1 MVRIT
6 VAGAFLEGK
15 MTDIFIVGSRGN
27 DRIGRLIKN
36 RLSETYEVTYF
47 CGNSVER
54 YGAGY
59 KLLVF
64 DCESPFFYGISGGIA
79 LFKNGKVNCA
89 DLPENCTA
97 IINADDPTHRK
108 ILGSCDIPAVACG
121 LSPTATIS
129 FTSETDDTLVVSLN
143 RELVALSG
151 KTIEPLEIPVKKGG
165 SDNYTLMSF
174 TALRLLLD
182 DFDSELGKLI

>member
-1 MVRIT
+1 
-6 VAGAFLEGK
+6 

-27 DRIGRLIKN
+27 DKIGRLIKS
-36 RLSETYEVTYF
+36 RLSETYEVTYLY
-47 CGNSVER
+47 GNRIER
-54 YGAGY
+54 FGAGY
-59 KLLVF
+59 GLIVY
-64 DCESPFFYGISGGIA
+64 DCDCPEIIGISGGVA
-79 LFKNGKVNCA
+79 LFKSGRVSCGN
-89 DLPENCTA
+89 LPENCTA
-97 IINADDPTHRK
+97 IINADDPSHRK
-108 ILGSCDIPAVACG
+108 ILGSRDISTVACG

-165 SDNYTLMSF
+165 ADNYSLMSF

-182 DFDSELGKLI
+182 DFDSELGRLI

>member
-1 MVRIT
+1 
-6 VAGAFLEGK
+6 

-54 YGAGY
+54 FGTGY
-59 KLLVF
+59 KLIVF
-64 DCESPFFYGISGGIA
+64 DCDFPVFFGISGGIA
-79 LFKNGKVNCA
+79 LFKNGKVSCT

-97 IINADDPTHRK
+97 IINADDPSHRK
-108 ILGSCDIPAVACG
+108 TLGSSDIPAVACG

-143 RELVALSG
+143 RELTALSG
-151 KTIEPLEIPVKKGG
+151 KTIEPLEIPVKKG
-165 SDNYTLMSF
+165 SADNYTLMSF

-182 DFDSELGKLI
+182 DFDSELGRLI